1 MGNTERGT
9 TAQQIVEL
17 VEREPG
23 KYRQAHLVKKF
34 LVSRQRVSQI
44 VAELELKD
52 KLKQPESVSRV
63 VKAEAV
69 EMKTRVFEFCNGK
82 YANINELAQAIGLS
96 VSQVYRVR
104 QGRRP
109 ISVKFIIGALKAFPG
124 YKFEDL
130 FYIDSGGNEND

>member
-9 TAQQIVEL
+9 TAQQVLEL

-23 KYRQAHLVKKF
+23 KYRQAHLARIVG
-34 LVSRQRVSQI
+34 VSRQRVSKI

-52 KLKQPESVSRV
+52 KLKQPESASSV
-63 VKAEAV
+63 VKAEAM
-69 EMKTRVFEFCNGK
+69 ELKTRVFEFYNGN
-82 YANINELAQAIGLS
+82 YTNINGLARAMGLS

-109 ISVKFIIGALKAFPG
+109 VNVKFIIGALKAFPG
-124 YKFEDL
+124 YKFDDL
-130 FYIDSGGNEND
+130 FYIDSGGNKND